1 MLSRS
6 VPVNFMMDLQVARS
20 YRSFGMRT
28 LKNVEEERLSAQFSV
43 QFSLKL
49 RIKRKKGIE
58 SEYTSP
64 REEIYSIKYCFID

>member
-28 LKNVEEERLSAQFSV
+28 LKNVEEERLSARSIF
-43 QFSLKL
+43 
-49 RIKRKKGIE
+49 IKIKNKTKERDRK
-58 SEYTSP
+58 
-64 REEIYSIKYCFID
+64 